1 MEGGIHL
8 ATNTIK
14 VKKRSL
20 VLFIVYSLLIVALIC
35 RVGYFQIVKGEEF
48 SIKAYENQTR
58 SRIINPKRGTIYDRN
73 GKGLA
78 ISASVE
84 TISVNPP
91 DFMDK
96 MKDNPERIDRIADDL
111 AQILDMTPESVKD
124 KLTSNMR
131 WAFIKRKVD
140 KEVGLKVREYLV
152 ENGIDSIYVDEDSKR
167 FFPNGNLASHVLGF
181 TGDDEQ
187 GLNGIEKTYDE
198 ILSGKP
204 GMVMSEY
211 DAGGRQVKYSP
222 ETYVEPIDGYNIY
235 LTIDETIQYFTEKA
249 LEKAMLDYNLKRGA
263 AAIVMVPK
271 TGEILAMASKPDYDP
286 NDPFAKP
293 DFLDRDDWQGKS
305 SSEDVDYLFQTV
317 FRNKALMDTY
327 EPGSTFKAI
336 TAAAALE
343 EGVVAPET
351 PFVCA
356 TVHLAG
362 HSINC
367 WKAGGHGA
375 ETFRLGVYN
384 SCNPVFVKTSQV
396 LGIEKF
402 YKYVKNFGFMERTGI
417 TLNGEPG
424 DSEYQWHKDPKEIDM
439 AVSSFGQRF
448 TISPLQLITAYCAI
462 ANGGN
467 LMKPLLVKQISDSE
481 GNIIEKSEPQV
492 VRKVISKQTSDTLRG
507 LLEGVV
513 SEGTGRNA
521 YISGYRIAGKTGT
534 SETTETDTEGRYIA
548 SFACFAPADD
558 PAVALIVILD
568 HPQFYPHTGGTI
580 AAPVAGKLMEEI
592 LDYMGIEREYTEK
605 DKQLM
610 LKKMYVPEVRNMKLA
625 DAKAKLKVYELNYI
639 VEGEN
644 QQDDAIVYEQTP
656 KPNSSVPS
664 GSTVI
669 LYTYKPEEEIKVVM
683 PNVLNKEIHEAAE
696 TLAKAGLNIKV
707 EGIGQARRQ
716 EFEPG
721 VELNKGQVVTVW
733 FELFETD

>member
-1 MEGGIHL
+1 MSS
-8 ATNTIK
+8 NTIK

-20 VLFIVYSLLIVALIC
+20 VLLIVYSVLIFLLLG
-35 RVGYFQIVKGEEF
+35 RVGYYQIVKGEEY
-48 SIKAYENQTR
+48 SIKAYEKQTR
-58 SRIINPKRGTIYDRN
+58 DRIINPKRGTIYDRN

-96 MKDNPERIDRIADDL
+96 MKDTPERVDQIANDL
-111 AQILDMTPESVKD
+111 AQILDITPESVKE
-124 KLTSNMR
+124 KLTSNSS

-140 KEVGLKVREYLV
+140 KDLGLKVREYLV
-152 ENGIDSIYVDEDSKR
+152 DNSISSIYVDEDSKR
-167 FFPNGNLASHVLGF
+167 YFPNGNLASHVLGF

-187 GLNGIEKTYDE
+187 GLNGIEKMFDE

-204 GMVMSEY
+204 GMVMSEF

-222 ETYVEPIDGYNIY
+222 ETYVEPVDGYNIY

-263 AAIVMVPK
+263 AAIVMQPK

-286 NDPFAKP
+286 NEPYAKP
-293 DFLDRDDWQGKS
+293 DFLERDDWKGKS
-305 SSEDVDYLFQTV
+305 SIEDVEFLFQTV

-343 EGVVAPET
+343 EGVVT
-351 PFVCA
+351 PNTEFVCN
-356 TVHLAG
+356 TIHLAG
-362 HSINC
+362 HNIHC
-367 WKAGGHGA
+367 WRAGGHGA

-384 SCNPVFVKTSQV
+384 SCNPVFVKTSMA
-396 LGIEKF
+396 LGIDKF
-402 YKYVKNFGFMERTGI
+402 YKYVRNFGFMEKTGI
-417 TLNGEPG
+417 TLNGEPA

-462 ANGGN
+462 ANGGD
-467 LMKPLLVKQISDSE
+467 LMKPILVRQISDSE
-481 GNIIEKSEPQV
+481 GNIIEKIEPKV
-492 VRKVISKQTSDTLRG
+492 VRKVISKQTSDTLRDI
-507 LLEGVV
+507 LEGVV
-513 SEGTGRNA
+513 SEGTGKNA

-534 SETTETDTEGRYIA
+534 SETVETDSEGRYIA
-548 SFACFAPADD
+548 SFICFAPADN
-558 PAVALIVILD
+558 PEVAVLVILD
-568 HPQFYPHTGGTI
+568 HPQVYPHSGGML
-580 AAPVAGKLMEEI
+580 AAPVAGKLTEEI
-592 LDYMGIEREYTEK
+592 LDYLGVEREYTER

-610 LKKMYVPEVRNMKLA
+610 LKEMYVPEVRKMKLS
-625 DAKAKLKVYELNYI
+625 DAKAKLKAYELEYV

-644 QQDDAIVYEQTP
+644 QQDDAIVLEQMP

-669 LYTYKPEEEIKVVM
+669 LYTYQPEEEVKVIM
-683 PNVLNKEIHEAAE
+683 PNVLNKDISEAAKALRE
-696 TLAKAGLNIKV
+696 AGLNIKV
-707 EGIGQARRQ
+707 QGIGQAHRQ

-721 VELNKGQVVTVW
+721 ITLSKGQVVTVW
-733 FELFETD
+733 FEHTDTD

>member
-1 MEGGIHL
+1 M
-8 ATNTIK
+8 ASNTIK

-20 VLFIVYSLLIVALIC
+20 ALLIIYSVLIIALIF
-35 RVGYFQIVKGEEF
+35 RVGYFQIVKGEEY
-48 SIKAYENQTR
+48 SEKAYERQTR

-96 MKDNPERIDRIADDL
+96 MKDEPGRIDQIAGDL
-111 AQILDMTPESVKD
+111 AEILNMTPESVKE
-124 KLTSNMR
+124 KLTSNSS

-140 KEVGLKVREYLV
+140 KEVGQQVREYLL
-152 ENGIDSIYVDEDSKR
+152 ENGITSIYVDEDSKR
-167 FFPNGNLASHVLGF
+167 YYPNGSLASHVLGF

-187 GLNGIEKTYDE
+187 GLNGIEKTFDD

-222 ETYVEPIDGYNIY
+222 ETYVEPVDGYNIY
-235 LTIDETIQYFTEKA
+235 LTIDETIQYFAENA

-263 AAIVMVPK
+263 AAIVMDPK

-293 DFLDRDDWQGKS
+293 DFVEDGDWKGRE
-305 SSEDVDYLFQTV
+305 SSEDVQLLFQTV

-343 EGVVAPET
+343 EGVVT
-351 PFVCA
+351 PDTEFVC
-356 TVHLAG
+356 TTIHLAG
-362 HSINC
+362 HNINC

-375 ETFRLGVYN
+375 ETFRTGMYN
-384 SCNPVFVKTSQV
+384 SCNPVLVKTALA
-396 LGIEKF
+396 LGIDKF
-402 YKYVKNFGFMERTGI
+402 YKYVKAFGFMEKTGI
-417 TLNGEPG
+417 TLNGEPA
-424 DSEYQWHKDPKEIDM
+424 DNEYQWHENPQEIDM

-448 TISPLQLITAYCAI
+448 TISPLQLLTAYCAI

-467 LMKPLLVKQISDSE
+467 LMKPILVKQISDSE
-481 GNIIEKSEPQV
+481 GNIIEKNEPQV
-492 VRKVISKQTSDTLRG
+492 VRKVISKQTSDTLRDI
-507 LLEGVV
+507 LAGVV

-521 YISGYRIAGKTGT
+521 YISGYKIAGKTGT
-534 SETTETDTEGRYIA
+534 SETTETDSEGRYIA
-548 SFACFAPADD
+548 SFICFAPADD
-558 PAVALIVILD
+558 PQVALIVILD
-568 HPQFYPHTGGTI
+568 HPQVYPHTGGAL

-592 LDYMGIEREYTEK
+592 LDYLGVEREYTEK
-605 DKQLM
+605 DKELM
-610 LKKMYVPEVRNMKLA
+610 LQEMYVPEVRNMKLS
-625 DAKAKLKVYELNYI
+625 DAISKLKAYELNYTI
-639 VEGEN
+639 EGEN
-644 QQDDAIVYEQTP
+644 QADDAIVYEQTP

-669 LYTYKPEEEIKVVM
+669 LYTYKPEEEVKVTM
-683 PNVLNKEIHEAAE
+683 PNVLNKEIDEAAE
-696 TLAKAGLNIKV
+696 TLKKAGLNIKV
-707 EGIGQARRQ
+707 EGMGQARRQ

-721 VELNKGQVVTVW
+721 TELSKGQVVTVW
-733 FELFETD
+733 FELTETD

>member
-1 MEGGIHL
+1 M
-8 ATNTIK
+8 AANMIK

-20 VLFIVYSLLIVALIC
+20 ALLITYSILIIALIF
-35 RVGYFQIVKGEEF
+35 RVGYYQIVKGEEY
-48 SIKAYENQTR
+48 SIKAYERQTR

-96 MKDNPERIDRIADDL
+96 MKDTPEKIDQIAYDL
-111 AQILDMTPESVKD
+111 AQMLDMTPESVKE
-124 KLTSNMR
+124 KLTSNLS

-152 ENGIDSIYVDEDSKR
+152 ENSIDSIYVDEDSKR
-167 FFPNGNLASHVLGF
+167 YFPNGNLASHVLGF

-187 GLNGIEKTYDE
+187 GLNGIEKTFDE

-204 GMVMSEY
+204 GMVMSEF

-222 ETYVEPIDGYNIY
+222 ETYVEPVDGYNIY

-263 AAIVMVPK
+263 AAIVMDPK

-293 DFLDRDDWQGKS
+293 DFLETGEWKGKS
-305 SSEDVDYLFQTV
+305 SNEDVDFLFQTV

-327 EPGSTFKAI
+327 EPGSTFKAV

-343 EGVVAPET
+343 EGVVT
-351 PFVCA
+351 PDTEFVCS
-356 TVHLAG
+356 TIHLAG
-362 HSINC
+362 HNINC
-367 WKAGGHGA
+367 WRPGGHGA

-384 SCNPVFVKTSQV
+384 SCNPVFVKTSMA
-396 LGIEKF
+396 LGLDKF
-402 YKYVKNFGFMERTGI
+402 YKYVKSFGFMEKTGI
-417 TLNGEPG
+417 TLNGEPS
-424 DSEYQWHKDPKEIDM
+424 DNEYQWHKDPKEIDM

-462 ANGGN
+462 ANGGD
-467 LMKPLLVKQISDSE
+467 LMKPILVKQISDSE
-481 GNIIEKSEPQV
+481 GNIIEKTEPQV
-492 VRKVISKQTSDTLRG
+492 VRKVISKQTSDTLRDI
-507 LLEGVV
+507 LQGVV

-534 SETTETDTEGRYIA
+534 SETVETDTEGRYIA

-558 PAVALIVILD
+558 PVIALIVVLD
-568 HPQFYPHTGGTI
+568 HPQVYPHTGGTI
-580 AAPVAGKLMEEI
+580 AAPVAGKLVEEI
-592 LDYMGIEREYTEK
+592 LDYLGIEREYTEK

-610 LKKMYVPEVRNMKLA
+610 LKEMYVPEVRKMKLSE
-625 DAKAKLKVYELNYI
+625 AKAKLKAYELEFT

-644 QQDDAIVYEQTP
+644 QEDDAIVFEQTP

-669 LYTYKPEEEIKVVM
+669 LYTYDPDDEIKVIM
-683 PNVLNKEIHEAAE
+683 PNVLNKEINEAAE
-696 TLAKAGLNIKV
+696 TLRKAGLNIKV
-707 EGIGQARRQ
+707 EGIGQAHRQ

-733 FELFETD
+733 FELTETD

>member
-1 MEGGIHL
+1 MALNI
-8 ATNTIK
+8 NK
-14 VKKRSL
+14 VKKRS
-20 VLFIVYSLLIVALIC
+20 VVLLIIYSFLLAVLIG
-35 RVGYFQIVKGEEF
+35 RVGYVQIVKGEEY
-48 SIKAYENQTR
+48 SAKAYERQTR

-96 MKDNPERIDRIADDL
+96 MKNTPEKIDQIANDL
-111 AQILDMTPESVKD
+111 AEILDMTPESVRS
-124 KLTSNMR
+124 KLTSNSS

-140 KEVGLKVREYLV
+140 KEVGTKVRQYIS
-152 ENGIDSIYVDEDSKR
+152 ENNIDSIYVDEDSKR
-167 FFPNGNLASHVLGF
+167 YYPNGNLASHVLGF

-187 GLNGIEKTYDE
+187 GLNGIEKTFDQ

-204 GMVMSEY
+204 GMVMSEF

-222 ETYVEPIDGYNIY
+222 ETYVEPVDGYSLY

-249 LEKAMLDYNLKRGA
+249 LEEAMLNYNLKRGA
-263 AAIVMVPK
+263 AAIVMDPK

-293 DFLDRDDWQGKS
+293 NFLERDDWQGRS
-305 SSEDVDYLFQTV
+305 SSEDVNYLFQTV

-336 TAAAALE
+336 TAAAAIE
-343 EGVVAPET
+343 EGVVT
-351 PFVCA
+351 PDTEFVCSA
-356 TVHLAG
+356 VHMAG
-362 HSINC
+362 HSIDC

-375 ETFRLGVYN
+375 ETFRYGVYN
-384 SCNPVFVKTSQV
+384 SCNPVFVKTALV
-396 LGIEKF
+396 LGIDKF
-402 YKYVKNFGFMERTGI
+402 YKYVKNFGFMEKTGI
-417 TLNGEPG
+417 TLNGEPA
-424 DSEYQWHKDPKEIDM
+424 DSEYQWHKNPQEIDM

-448 TISPLQLITAYCAI
+448 TISPLQLVTAYCAI

-467 LMKPLLVKQISDSE
+467 LLKPILVKQISDSE
-481 GNIIEKSEPQV
+481 GNVIEKAEPQV
-492 VRKVISKQTSDTLRG
+492 VRKVISKETSDTLRD
-507 LLEGVV
+507 LLAGVV

-521 YISGYRIAGKTGT
+521 YVSGYKIAGKTGT
-534 SETTETDTEGRYIA
+534 SETTETETEGRYIA

-558 PAVALIVILD
+558 PKIALVLILD
-568 HPQFYPHTGGTI
+568 HPQVYPHTGGAI
-580 AAPVAGKLMEEI
+580 AAPVAGKLVEEI
-592 LDYMGIEREYTEK
+592 LDYMGVEREYTEK
-605 DKQLM
+605 DEQLL
-610 LKKMYVPEVRNMKLA
+610 LKEMYVPEVRNMTLA
-625 DAKAKLKVYELNYI
+625 EAKAKLKAYELEYT

-669 LYTYKPEEEIKVVM
+669 LYTYKPDEEIKVRM
-683 PNVLNKEIHEAAE
+683 PNVLNMEINEAAE
-696 TLAKAGLNIKV
+696 ALQKSGLNIKV
-707 EGIGQARRQ
+707 QGVGKAHRQ

-721 VELNKGQVVTVW
+721 VELDKGQVVTVW
-733 FELFETD
+733 FELTETD